1 MANSSSYFIHND
13 DLFRATVVLL
23 TAMTYSVG
31 SSSSTNDSEEIQ
43 MIEDRK
49 NDYLTINNHL
59 SMYARDEIL
68 IKKSNVVKLARIY
81 NVSYEHMVFR
91 LKMLGLE

>member
-31 SSSSTNDSEEIQ
+31 SSSPTNDSK
-43 MIEDRK
+43 D
-49 NDYLTINNHL
+49 
-59 SMYARDEIL
+59 L
-68 IKKSNVVKLARIY
+68 IIYVKYIKY
-81 NVSYEHMVFR
+81 S
-91 LKMLGLE
+91 KII